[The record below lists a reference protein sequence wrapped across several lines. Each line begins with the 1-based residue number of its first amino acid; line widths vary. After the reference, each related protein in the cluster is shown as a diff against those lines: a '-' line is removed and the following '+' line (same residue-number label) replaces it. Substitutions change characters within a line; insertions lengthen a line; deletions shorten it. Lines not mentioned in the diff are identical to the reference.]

1 MKNFNFIASILILL
15 PMVFLS
21 PVSSFAK
28 TADLNPPVL
37 KSLDMNSALESLKVG
52 NERFVSGKTRQNGQS
67 LNDIARLAS
76 GQAPNSIVFSCSD
89 SRLPPEAVFDQ
100 KLGEMF
106 TVRTAGET
114 LSPQAIGSIEYGVE
128 KLGIHL
134 VVVLGHTN
142 CGAVKAA
149 CETLNGASLGSENLD
164 QLVQDIHPRIRTA
177 LKDSKPSKDFR
188 NESLANAKG
197 VAADLLQRSKLI
209 AAAVKLGKAKI
220 VVGLYDL
227 SSGKVEFK
235 SL

>member
-1 MKNFNFIASILILL
+1 MILL
-15 PMVFLS
+15 PTVFLS
-21 PVSSFAK
+21 QVSSFAK
-28 TADLNPPVL
+28 TADLKSPVL

-52 NERFVSGKTRQNGQS
+52 NQRFVSGETRQNGQS

-76 GQAPNSIVFSCSD
+76 GQTPNSIVFSCSD

-142 CGAVKAA
+142 CGALKAA
-149 CETLNGASLGSENLD
+149 CETLNGASLGSENID
-164 QLVQDIHPRIRTA
+164 QLV
-177 LKDSKPSKDFR
+177 
-188 NESLANAKG
+188 
-197 VAADLLQRSKLI
+197 
-209 AAAVKLGKAKI
+209 
-220 VVGLYDL
+220 
-227 SSGKVEFK
+227 
-235 SL
+235 